1 MNKLSFTLIA
11 FIFIAGVMVMTCPGE
26 EMHKK
31 SIKRLANVAMEH
43 EIDKNAEYLTGIGF
57 LDKWIGGKVSDYMID
72 NWMSVENYFVL
83 SIGYI
88 NIDGDKEMVSVGA
101 FNHIFTMDEH
111 DVKEGLDRR

>member
-1 MNKLSFTLIA
+1 MNKLFFTLIA

-57 LDKWIGGKVSDYMID
+57 LDKW
-72 NWMSVENYFVL
+72 N
-83 SIGYI
+83 
-88 NIDGDKEMVSVGA
+88 GDKEMVSVGA